1 MTDLYLDF
9 GTDLNFAPNGDVQ
22 LATGSTLTNQRLA
35 RRFFTNPQQTNTSGN
50 PIARADYIFHPEYGA
65 GLGRYVE
72 SLGNSV
78 TQRQIELLMA
88 GQARLESAV
97 APLPLPTASSAFKPT
112 GELDVSLRYATRDG
126 NQVQTGFSLAP

>member
-1 MTDLYLDF
+1 MADLYLDF

-35 RRFFTNPQQTNTSGN
+35 RRFFTNPQSLDASGN
-50 PIARADYIFHPEYGA
+50 AIAKADYIFHPDYGA

-72 SLGNSV
+72 SLGNST

-88 GQARLESAV
+88 GQARVEAAV
-97 APLPLPTASSAFKPT
+97 APLPLPTASSSLKPS
-112 GELDVSLRYATRDG
+112 GELDVFLRYTTRG
-126 NQVQTGFSLAP
+126 GGQAQTGFSLAP